1 MQRINWAVEGLDS
14 TISNYEVANAQ
25 LIEIINSTVQELL
38 HDVIA
43 KNVNSVLS
51 SSDDISKLL
60 SRFSESDKAAVLA
73 GDLSKLASALSGDA
87 PT

>member
-1 MQRINWAVEGLDS
+1 
-14 TISNYEVANAQ
+14 VANAQ
-25 LIEIINSTVQELL
+25 LIKIINSTVQELL

-51 SSDDISKLL
+51 SSDDISELL
-60 SRFSESDKAAVLA
+60 SRFSESDKATLLA

>member
-1 MQRINWAVEGLDS
+1 MQRINWAVEGLD
-14 TISNYEVANAQ
+14 
-25 LIEIINSTVQELL
+25 STVQELL